1 MSCILYYSNFCNPS
15 KKLLSDLARSKI
27 KEDIHFICI
36 DNREKGEK
44 NTTNIVLAN
53 GQKILLPPTII
64 KVPAI
69 LLLYQGNR
77 VLFGKDI
84 YTHLKPKMT
93 HLNNKATKMNQEPLA
108 FSLYEMG
115 NTLSDNYSYLDLTA
129 NELSAKGSGGLRILH
144 NYVTLDDSCSI
155 ETPPE
160 NYAPDKVGENDET
173 KLREKRN
180 KDILQYQ

>member
-1 MSCILYYSNFCNPS
+1 MSCILYYSNFCSPS
-15 KKLLSDLARSKI
+15 KKLIYDLGRSKI

-44 NTTNIVLAN
+44 NSTNIVLPN
-53 GQKILLPPTII
+53 GQKMLLPPTVI
-64 KVPAI
+64 KVPAM

-84 YTHLKPKMT
+84 YTFLKPKMT
-93 HLNNKATKMNQEPLA
+93 NINNKATKMNQEPLA
-108 FSLYEMG
+108 FSTYEMG

-129 NELSAKGSGGLRILH
+129 TELSAKGTGGLRILH
-144 NYVTLDDSCSI
+144 NYVTLDNSCSI

-160 NYAPDKVGENDET
+160 NYIPDKIGEIDIG
-173 KLREKRN
+173 KIREERH
-180 KDILQYQ
+180 KDIHK